1 MVVSFTGRGDQ
12 STTKR
17 KSPTCLKS

>member
-1 MVVSFTGRGDQ
+1 MVVSFTGRGNQ